1 MRYKFKTL
9 ELHNFLSFGDAT
21 IDLQSKGY
29 CLISGKN
36 NNPSDRAL
44 SNGSG
49 KSTIISGIAYCLTGQ
64 TIQGVKSNIE
74 NIFTNGGCYVKLN
87 FDVDLNNYIIVRYK
101 NHEKFKTD
109 LKIYKNGE
117 DISGKGIRESENILA
132 QELPELTLQ
141 LLSSVVLLGQGLPS
155 SFTKNTPSGRKELL
169 EQLTGSDFMI
179 EDVKVRI
186 NARLDELNSNKREL
200 EDLILSDTT
209 KKDIFENNLNKLN
222 GDLMAFSEKDYTT
235 IISTLKSEIS
245 TNFNTIVAY
254 DDRLVE
260 IDDRTSILTEQLTTI
275 NNQSTNEL
283 NGVYTKYK
291 PLLDEVRN
299 KLSDTET
306 DLRVKQQE
314 LNNIK
319 NIKEFCPTCKQ
330 RIVGVVK
337 PDTSN
342 LEIDINNLNGIKD
355 MLNENL
361 NYLNN
366 QQKLEVEGSTNKFR
380 EYTTRLNDE
389 LNNLKLEKN
398 DISKNYSNI
407 TKILK
412 QKEDELN
419 EVNKQKENQDT
430 YITNLNNQI
439 SQCKNDIQLVE
450 NQLLYNK
457 EELDNLQQHIDIV
470 TKMSTLVKRDFR
482 GYLLLNIIEYV
493 ERKSKEYCD
502 YIFNSN
508 DLEIKLDGNN
518 IDILFSG
525 KDFESLSGGEKQKID
540 VIIQFAIRDMMSK
553 YLDFKSNILFLD
565 EITDNLDSVGCDGLI
580 NLISNTLND
589 LESIF
594 IISHHKDEIQLPCD
608 TEIVV
613 VKNSNGIS
621 EIM

>member
-1 MRYKFKTL
+1 LRYKFKTL

-21 IDLQSKGY
+21 IDLQNKGY

-74 NIFTNGGCYVKLN
+74 NIFTTGGCYVKLN

-179 EDVKVRI
+179 EDVKIRI
-186 NARLDELNSNKREL
+186 NARLDELNNNKREL

-209 KKDIFENNLNKLN
+209 KKNIFVDNLNKLN

-245 TNFNTIVAY
+245 TNFNTILVY

-283 NGVYTKYK
+283 NSVYAKYK
-291 PLLDEVRN
+291 PLLEEVRN

-314 LNNIK
+314 LNNIR

-330 RIVGVVK
+330 KIVGVVK
-337 PDTSN
+337 PDTSG
-342 LEIDINNLNGIKD
+342 LETDINNLITIKNT
-355 MLNENL
+355 LNEDL

-366 QQKLEVEGSTNKFR
+366 QQKLEVEGSTNRFR
-380 EYTTRLNDE
+380 EYITKLNNELND
-389 LNNLKLEKN
+389 LKLEKN
-398 DISKNYSNI
+398 DISKDYSII
-407 TKILK
+407 TKTLK

-419 EVNKQKENQDT
+419 EVQKQKENQDT
-430 YITNLNNQI
+430 YIANLNNQI
-439 SQCKNDIQLVE
+439 SQYNDDIAIIE
-450 NQLLYNK
+450 NNLLYNK

-553 YLDFKSNILFLD
+553 YLDFKANILFLD
-565 EITDNLDSVGCDGLI
+565 EITDNLDSIGCDGLI

-621 EIM
+621 EIE